1 MNLHG
6 GGVEESLGRNQ
17 KISNYTPVLRVPQV
31 GKEFIVYVA
40 SQEHVIDAVLVQ
52 EDGGKE
58 FIVAFVSQRLLDV
71 KVRYA
76 FLEKLCLS
84 LYYACAKFR
93 HYILMSQCTVVC
105 QHDVIK
111 YMLHKPIL
119 SGRLGKWAYSLIEYD
134 LPLESLRA
142 RRGQWLLISLSITR

>member
-1 MNLHG
+1 
-6 GGVEESLGRNQ
+6 
-17 KISNYTPVLRVPQV
+17 
-31 GKEFIVYVA
+31 VA
-40 SQEHVIDAVLVQ
+40 SQEHVIDVVLVQ

-58 FIVAFVSQRLLDV
+58 FIVTFVSQRLLDV

-84 LYYACAKFR
+84 LYYVCAKFR

-105 QHDVIK
+105 QHGVIK

-134 LPLESLRA
+134 LPFESLRA
-142 RRGQWLLISLSITR
+142 RRGQ